1 MVGVKCRKG
10 IDRMSLKLLNVY
22 GENGT
27 VLREGKSQPYA
38 LVSLDTMRAII
49 ESLQNAEVYVS
60 KITEK
65 EASVA
70 FEIIRDKLNPLLEGL
85 EQASKEM
92 GVDIQIANPD
102 FEYERA
108 RRELDEAM
116 KILQE
121 LDGSDGPSA
130 A

>member
-1 MVGVKCRKG
+1 
-10 IDRMSLKLLNVY
+10 MSLKLLNVY

-38 LVSLDTMRAII
+38 LVSLDTMRTII

-102 FEYERA
+102 FEYELA
-108 RRELDEAM
+108 RRELEEAM

>member
-1 MVGVKCRKG
+1 
-10 IDRMSLKLLNVY
+10 MSLKIMNVC
-22 GENGT
+22 GENST
-27 VLREGKSQPYA
+27 VLREGKSQPYT
-38 LVSLDTMRAII
+38 LVSLDTMREII
-49 ESLQNAEVYVS
+49 ESLQNAETYVS

-70 FEIIRDKLNPLLEGL
+70 FEIIRDKLNPLLKGL
-85 EQASKEM
+85 EEASKEI

-108 RRELDEAM
+108 RRELDKAM

-121 LDGSDGPSA
+121 LDGLDGPSTA
-130 A
+130 

>member
-1 MVGVKCRKG
+1 
-10 IDRMSLKLLNVY
+10 MSLKLMNVH

-38 LVSLDTMRAII
+38 LISLDTMRGII

-85 EQASKEM
+85 EEASKQI
-92 GVDIQIANPD
+92 GVEIQIANPD

-116 KILQE
+116 KKLQE
-121 LDGSDGPSA
+121 LNGSDGPSA

>member
-1 MVGVKCRKG
+1 
-10 IDRMSLKLLNVY
+10 MSLKLMNVY
-22 GENGT
+22 GEDGT
-27 VLREGKSQPYA
+27 VFREEKSQPYA
-38 LVSLDTMRAII
+38 LISLDTMREII

-85 EQASKEM
+85 EEASKQI
-92 GVDIQIANPD
+92 GVEIQIANPD

-108 RRELDEAM
+108 RRELDDAM